1 LRGWSRDA
9 KIAAAA
15 EDAETCMATQ
25 SYTTYPSDLPVPE
38 NDGAAEHL
46 VGLIVP
52 AVALP
57 STDGGQVD
65 VAKLKGQTVLY
76 AYPKTGIPGQA
87 LPDGWDAIPGARGC
101 TPEACAFRDHFAE
114 LKAAGANH
122 VFGMSTQGTGY
133 QKELQERLH
142 LPFPILSDAKL
153 DFAGALGLPTFQA
166 WGDTLLKR
174 ITLIIRDSAIEHV
187 FYPIFP
193 PDAHAEEVLAWLRNH
208 PSTK

>member
-1 LRGWSRDA
+1 MDM
-9 KIAAAA
+9 AAQ
-15 EDAETCMATQ
+15 T
-25 SYTTYPSDLPVPE
+25 YTSLPTDLPAPE
-38 NDGAAEHL
+38 DDGAADHL

-52 AVALP
+52 AIALP

-114 LKAAGANH
+114 LKGAGADH
-122 VFGMSTQGTGY
+122 VFGLSTQSTDY
-133 QKELQERLH
+133 QKELHDRLH
-142 LPFPILSDAKL
+142 LPFPILSDVKL
-153 DFAGALGLPTFQA
+153 DFAGTLGLPTFEA

-174 ITLIIRDSAIEHV
+174 ITLIIRDATIEHV
-187 FYPIFP
+187 FYPVFP
-193 PDAHAEEVLAWLRNH
+193 PDGHAQEVMAWLLAH
-208 PSTK
+208 PVK